1 MAENRNQVTEGISGR
16 SAERKIIVK
25 KFGGTSVG
33 NVERIKNVA
42 RLVNEYLLDNPDHD
56 VVVVVS
62 AMSGETNK
70 LIELAKSC
78 VDNPPPRELD
88 VLLATGEQV
97 TISLTAMAL
106 QELGRPAE
114 SLVAQQVRISTDS
127 HHLNAQIQDIE
138 CSRLKAV
145 LNRGAVPVV
154 AGFQGID
161 EDDNLTTLGRGGS
174 DITAVA
180 VAAALKASAC
190 YIYTDVEGV
199 YSTDPRVCRN
209 AVRLNRVCHEEMLEM
224 ASLGAKVLHPRSVYF
239 AMTYG
244 VPLVVLST
252 FNPGPQTWIVKEEEL
267 MEKPVV
273 TGITYRENE
282 ARITVQ
288 GLRDGTLSLSR
299 CMDLMAKEGIFIDMI
314 TQAPGEQPNSANSV
328 SFTVPEDV
336 SSKALSVINESLE
349 IIGVSGVTLDRQIA
363 KVSVVGVGMRY
374 HTGVA
379 AKMFTALAKEG
390 IPVEMI
396 GTSEI
401 KISVIVPV
409 KYWEVAVRT
418 LHEAFI
424 ENGSEGV
431 TQER

>member
-1 MAENRNQVTEGISGR
+1 MAQDHTNCPDNNSGSSNSR
-16 SAERKIIVK
+16 PIVVK

-42 RLVNEYLLDNPDHD
+42 RLVNQYLIDNPDHD

-78 VDNPPPRELD
+78 VESPSPRELD

-106 QELGRPAE
+106 QELGREAQ

-145 LNRGAVPVV
+145 IARGAVPVV

-161 EDDNLTTLGRGGS
+161 DDDNLTTLGRGGS

-199 YSTDPRVCRN
+199 YSTDPRICRK

-252 FNPGPQTWIVKEEEL
+252 FNPGPQTWIVREEEL

-288 GLRDGTLSLSR
+288 GMREGTLSLSR
-299 CMDLMAKEGIFIDMI
+299 CMDLMAQEGVFIDMI
-314 TQAPGEQPNSANSV
+314 TQAPGELENPASSV

-336 SSKALSVINESLE
+336 SSKALAVLNQSLE
-349 IIGVSGVTLDRQIA
+349 SIGANGVSLDRNIA

-424 ENGSEGV
+424 ENGSEGITV
-431 TQER
+431 ER